1 VDHHRCWITLNKM
14 NFLNDHCSVQD
25 DFVVVVVVVVVVVDV
40 DVVVVVVVDLRLNCQ
55 PSHPKNQYFDSI
67 LAANSNYFWSVCLRP
82 KGISIFA
89 SEMVELGY

>member
-25 DFVVVVVVVVVVVDV
+25 DFVVDV
-40 DVVVVVVVDLRLNCQ
+40 VVVVVVVDLRLNCQ

>member
-25 DFVVVVVVVVVVVDV
+25 DFVVVV
-40 DVVVVVVVDLRLNCQ
+40 VVVVVVVDLRLNCQ

>member
-25 DFVVVVVVVVVVVDV
+25 DFVV
-40 DVVVVVVVDLRLNCQ
+40 VVVVVVVDLRLNCQ